1 MKNALSPFVLA
12 LLTAQSACNTG
23 PHEKAAPEAV
33 KPAVVA
39 TASQKLGQP
48 TPADAPEVA
57 LAAVARAPKEYL
69 GKTIVTKGT
78 VGSVCQHMGC
88 WMTLSDENGE
98 AFIRMAGHAFMVPKD
113 SKGKKARVF
122 AKLVDSTE
130 AEAKPSPNCSSGAA
144 GGGKDHCKEEAEKA
158 EKQAGKPLAKLELE
172 ALGVEIF

>member
-1 MKNALSPFVLA
+1 MKNAVPTFSLAVLSA
-12 LLTAQSACNTG
+12 LIACNTG
-23 PHEKAAPEAV
+23 PREKASPEATQ
-33 KPAVVA
+33 PVVLA
-39 TASQKLGQP
+39 TAAQKLGQP
-48 TPADAPEVA
+48 TPADVPEVS
-57 LAAVARAPKEYL
+57 LAVVARTPKDYL

-113 SKGKKARVF
+113 AKGKKARVF
-122 AKLVDSTE
+122 AKLVDSSE
-130 AEAKPSPNCSSGAA
+130 AEAKPSSNCSSG

-172 ALGVEIF
+172 ALGVELF